1 MSRQRDNGIHQFINS
16 STSLLGRCYQWK
28 SRLVITTVVVLKII
42 QDSLALGFRHIFEV
56 ILVSL
61 WQPFDNR
68 FAFAPQFNAKEIK
81 VQITRITT
89 VSPGDQEGHTFQMAF
104 QPERQYV
111 PRPSSSTISHEPK
124 GGLTKAHEATIT
136 IIFQPIK
143 STRVNGRIVR

>member
-89 VSPGDQEGHTFQMAF
+89 ISSNTDRDSRSKRHFYLSSNVFHAHHRLPLAMNPRGDLQRHM
-104 QPERQYV
+104 R
-111 PRPSSSTISHEPK
+111 RRSRSSSNPSSPL
-124 GGLTKAHEATIT
+124 G
-136 IIFQPIK
+136 
-143 STRVNGRIVR
+143 